1 MLNIIHMSLFPNIN
15 IKFHNI
21 AIAITLKSTKKKKKT
36 PYNSKQE
43 RPFASSMPHSAFLP
57 SPYRKSL
64 GKSHGH
70 SHT

>member
-21 AIAITLKSTKKKKKT
+21 AIAITLKSTKRKP

-70 SHT
+70 SHR